1 MWFDLAAL
9 LVFFSAWIVR
19 SLSFRCNERVP
30 LQNPLLSFAS
40 FFAQKAKAFR
50 ASPACLSTR
59 DATDMTAECAFV
71 KQSCFLKTEILE
83 RLVFGEVCR
92 RHAR

>member
-59 DATDMTAECAFV
+59 DATDMTVECALAEQFFFFNRDSGEV
-71 KQSCFLKTEILE
+71 EI
-83 RLVFGEVCR
+83 GEVCR